1 MSATTFATIIGEV
14 SSISSR
20 IVSKV
25 AIPHAVAE
33 NANLADKIISSAM
46 FDQLVRP
53 YKLEKN
59 SAESVLQKGPAASSS
74 TFLVLDVGRI
84 LLFES
89 RILISYLDFL

>member
-1 MSATTFATIIGEV
+1 MSAATFATIIGEV

-59 SAESVLQKGPAASSS
+59 SAESVLQKGPAASS